1 MAVGNHGLETR
12 LSEMW
17 GKLRKYPHRFEAV
30 LSVQGYHGHFA
41 CRDFT
46 GGGSFRARCNFGIAR
61 RGLRWRELSEHNET
75 KIYLKYFGLTRRGLK
90 FPDKRNVYCPTVPNQ
105 CALQMSFKTLNSCY
119 VQLKYFATCIMHA
132 TYYSNERFSAFQT
145 YILPLQYELNLN
157 SFLYLNKIYSN
168 DCCEVKAF
176 EFVSLF

>member
-1 MAVGNHGLETR
+1 
-12 LSEMW
+12 
-17 GKLRKYPHRFEAV
+17 
-30 LSVQGYHGHFA
+30 
-41 CRDFT
+41 
-46 GGGSFRARCNFGIAR
+46 
-61 RGLRWRELSEHNET
+61 
-75 KIYLKYFGLTRRGLK
+75 
-90 FPDKRNVYCPTVPNQ
+90 
-105 CALQMSFKTLNSCY
+105 MSFKTLNSCY

>member
-1 MAVGNHGLETR
+1 M
-12 LSEMW
+12 
-17 GKLRKYPHRFEAV
+17 
-30 LSVQGYHGHFA
+30 
-41 CRDFT
+41 
-46 GGGSFRARCNFGIAR
+46 RCNFGIAR

-90 FPDKRNVYCPTVPNQ
+90 FLDKPNMYCTKSMHTTNVIQNFEFMLC
-105 CALQMSFKTLNSCY
+105 SI
-119 VQLKYFATCIMHA
+119 KYFATCIMHA

-157 SFLYLNKIYSN
+157 SFLYLNKICHN
-168 DCCEVKAF
+168 DCCEVKPF

>member
-1 MAVGNHGLETR
+1 MGFRRGFSRPRCTNGWADGMGVGNHGLGTR

-17 GKLRKYPHRFEAV
+17 GKLRKYRHRFEAV

-46 GGGSFRARCNFGIAR
+46 GGGSFRARCNFGITR

-75 KIYLKYFGLTRRGLK
+75 KIYLKYFGLTRRKLK
-90 FPDKRNVYCPTVPNQ
+90 FPTSLTCTVPNQ
-105 CALQMSFKTLNSCY
+105 FALEMSFKTLNSCY

-145 YILPLQYELNLN
+145 YTTASI
-157 SFLYLNKIYSN
+157 
-168 DCCEVKAF
+168 
-176 EFVSLF
+176 

>member
-1 MAVGNHGLETR
+1 MKV
-12 LSEMW
+12 
-17 GKLRKYPHRFEAV
+17 PHRFEAV

-61 RGLRWRELSEHNET
+61 HGLRWRELSEHNET
-75 KIYLKYFGLTRRGLK
+75 KIYLKYFGKKKKSIHGTQESLV
-90 FPDKRNVYCPTVPNQ
+90 PCTVPNQ
-105 CALQMSFKTLNSCY
+105 FALQMSFKTLNSCY